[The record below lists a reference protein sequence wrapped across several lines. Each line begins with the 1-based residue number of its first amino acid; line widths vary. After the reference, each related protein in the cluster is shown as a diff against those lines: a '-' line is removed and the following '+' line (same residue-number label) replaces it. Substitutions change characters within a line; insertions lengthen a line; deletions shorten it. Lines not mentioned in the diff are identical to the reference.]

1 MAKTPKNP
9 GDMSPVETMAEAVKD
24 ATQETVATIE
34 STMKSFSEKAF
45 TDKFEMPEAAREAL
59 LKMSGAAKERF
70 VDLYANANN
79 ATVSYEKAVA
89 AFVNSAATSAR
100 SMLQASHDNAVATF
114 DAIEKLTAAKSM
126 TEAYQIQSEFARDF
140 ASANW
145 ARVQSATDAVK
156 ANVQDG
162 VKMLQDE
169 AAKVIAFT
177 KKAA

>member
-9 GDMSPVETMAEAVKD
+9 ADMTPVETMAEAVQD

-34 STMKSFSEKAF
+34 TTMKSFTEKAF
-45 TDKFEMPEAAREAL
+45 TDKFEMPEAAREAAL
-59 LKMSGAAKERF
+59 RVSGAAKERF
-70 VDLYANANN
+70 ADLYANANN

-89 AFVNSAATSAR
+89 ALVNSAASSAR
-100 SMLQASHDNAVATF
+100 SMLQATHDNALATF
-114 DAIEKLTAAKSM
+114 DAIEKLVAAKSV
-126 TEAYQIQSEFARDF
+126 TEAYQIQSDFAREF

-145 ARVQSATDAVK
+145 ARVQNAADTVK

-169 AAKVIAFT
+169 AEKVIAFT